1 MATVREIYQ
10 LIKEREKQGKKI
22 GILQQSIIDAY
33 EADEPK
39 TTKEVDVTFKKN
51 ENQNTR
57 QPTQNTVEQ
66 KEQSE

>member
-33 EADEPK
+33 EADELEVSREIS
-39 TTKEVDVTFKKN
+39 TTFIKN
-51 ENQNTR
+51 RDRGNDGN
-57 QPTQNTVEQ
+57 
-66 KEQSE
+66 S

>member
-1 MATVREIYQ
+1 MATVKEIYQ

-39 TTKEVDVTFKKN
+39 ISSEISTTFIKN
-51 ENQNTR
+51 RDRGNDGN
-57 QPTQNTVEQ
+57 
-66 KEQSE
+66 S

>member
-33 EADEPK
+33 EADEAEVSREIS
-39 TTKEVDVTFKKN
+39 TTFIKN
-51 ENQNTR
+51 KDRGYDGN
-57 QPTQNTVEQ
+57 
-66 KEQSE
+66 S

>member
-1 MATVREIYQ
+1 MATVKEIYQ

-39 TTKEVDVTFKKN
+39 VSREISSTFIKN
-51 ENQNTR
+51 KDRGDDGN
-57 QPTQNTVEQ
+57 
-66 KEQSE
+66 S